1 MFLLN
6 TERYHLTF
14 RKMQT
19 KPDRMKECN
28 IDIRTLHK
36 VCESLIHNNPVKV
49 ELQ

>member
-6 TERYHLTF
+6 TERYHL
-14 RKMQT
+14 KMQT
-19 KPDRMKECN
+19 KPDRMKERN

-36 VCESLIHNNPVKV
+36 ICESLIHNNPIKV